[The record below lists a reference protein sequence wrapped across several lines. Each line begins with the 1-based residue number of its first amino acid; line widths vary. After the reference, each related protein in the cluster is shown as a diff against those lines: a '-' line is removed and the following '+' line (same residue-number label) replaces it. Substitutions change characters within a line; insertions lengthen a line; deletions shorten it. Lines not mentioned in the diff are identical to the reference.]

1 MEDMVALEGVS
12 WKYEPTQ
19 DWIINQLNL
28 RVKKGELLLV
38 TGPNGSGKTTLS
50 IMLNALIPYNYRDG
64 TLKGTVSIVGKDTAT
79 TSVAELSQTVGMV
92 FQEVEAQFLTLSVE
106 DELVFGPEN
115 LGVPR
120 EEIKKRLEWVLKL
133 LKLEGYNEKSPFELS
148 GGQKQRVAIG
158 AALMTLPKILVL
170 DEPTSDIDPLG
181 KVEVLSTIR
190 ELKESL
196 NMTIVLVEHLTDDA
210 ALLADRVLLLKDG
223 RLILEGTPREF
234 FGDVDTLKKNGVEPP
249 QVSQVSYALRDK
261 IPYATVPLTVDEF
274 VQHIAPKINAA
285 KTNLKGPPAF
295 DQEPQASQLSDSEPL
310 IELKDLWHTY
320 PDGTVA
326 LKGVNLTVPK
336 KGPIIALLGQN
347 GSGKTTLAKHLNGIL
362 KPTKGE
368 VIVDRL
374 NTLSASRKELVQRVG
389 YVFQN
394 PDHQIANNTV
404 VKEVSYG
411 LENLGLSEEEINQR
425 VKDVLEF
432 LDITQ
437 YANEQPFLLPKG
449 IRQRTVIASILAMR
463 PSVIVVDE
471 PTTGQDAVNS
481 RVIMDMLKGLHAQ
494 GYQIILITHN
504 MNIAAEYCGR
514 TIVMSEGQILA
525 DGPTRSV
532 FSQTD
537 ILKRAYLQPPPVC
550 RASQELSKRLQ
561 TSFTALSVS
570 ELERFL
576 ENLIN

>member
-1 MEDMVALEGVS
+1 MVTLEGAS
-12 WKYEPTQ
+12 WKYEETQ
-19 DWIINQLNL
+19 DWVINRLNL
-28 RVKKGELLLV
+28 RVKEGEFVLV
-38 TGPNGSGKTTLS
+38 TGPNGSGKTTFCS
-50 IMLNALIPYNYRDG
+50 MLNALIPHNYRDG
-64 TLKGTVSIVGKDTAT
+64 TLKGRITVVAKDTAT
-79 TSVAELSQTVGMV
+79 TGIGELSQIVGMV

-120 EEIKKRLEWVLKL
+120 DEIKRRLNWVLKL
-133 LKLEGYNEKSPFELS
+133 LKLDGYNEKSPFELS

-196 NMTIVLVEHLTDDA
+196 NMTIILVEHLTDDI
-210 ALLADRVLLLKDG
+210 ALMADRVLLLKDG
-223 RLILEGTPREF
+223 KLILEGPPREF
-234 FGDVDTLKKNGVEPP
+234 FANVKTLKENGVEPP
-249 QVSQVSYALRDK
+249 QVSQVSFALRDK
-261 IPYATVPLTVDEF
+261 LPYTTIPLTVDEF
-274 VQHIAPKINAA
+274 VQSVAA
-285 KTNLKGPPAF
+285 KMNVAKWGLKSGPF
-295 DQEPQASQLSDSEPL
+295 DQDAQASQQSDNEPL
-310 IELKDLWHTY
+310 IELTDLWHTY

-326 LKGVNLTVPK
+326 LRGVNLTIPK

-362 KPTKGE
+362 KPTKGD
-368 VIVDRL
+368 VIVDGL
-374 NTLSASRKELVQRVG
+374 NTRSSNRRDLVQRVG

-404 VKEVSYG
+404 TKEVAYG
-411 LENLGLSEEEINQR
+411 LENLGLPAEEINQR
-425 VKDVLEF
+425 VEHVLEF
-432 LDITQ
+432 LDIAH

-481 RVIMDMLKGLHAQ
+481 RVIMEMLKGLHAQ
-494 GYQIILITHN
+494 AYQIILITHN
-504 MNIAAEYCGR
+504 MNIAAEYCRR
-514 TIVMSEGQILA
+514 TVVMSEGRIIA

-532 FSQTD
+532 FNQAD
-537 ILKRAYLQPPPVC
+537 ILKRAFLQPPAVC
-550 RASQELSKRLQ
+550 RASQQLSMKAQSNLM
-561 TSFTALSVS
+561 ALSVS
-570 ELERFL
+570 ELEKAL
-576 ENLIN
+576 GNLID

>member
-1 MEDMVALEGVS
+1 MDDMVAMEGVS

-38 TGPNGSGKTTLS
+38 TGPNGSGKTTFCT
-50 IMLNALIPYNYRDG
+50 MLNALIPYNYRDG
-64 TLKGTVSIVGKDTAT
+64 TLKGRVAIVGKDTAT
-79 TSVAELSQTVGMV
+79 TTVAELSQTVGMV

-120 EEIKKRLEWVLKL
+120 EEIQKRLDWVLKL

-158 AALMTLPKILVL
+158 AALMTLPQILVL

-190 ELKESL
+190 DLKESL
-196 NMTIVLVEHLTDDA
+196 NMTIILVEHLTDDA
-210 ALLADRVLLLKDG
+210 ALLADRALLLKDG
-223 RLILEGTPREF
+223 RLILEGPPREF
-234 FGDVDTLKKNGVEPP
+234 FGEVDTLKKNGVEPP
-249 QVSQVSYALRDK
+249 QVSQVSFALRDK
-261 IPYATVPLTVDEF
+261 IPYAAVPLTVDEF
-274 VQHIAPKINAA
+274 VQHISPKIDAA
-285 KTNLKGPPAF
+285 KTNLKGQPAF
-295 DQEPQASQLSDSEPL
+295 DQEAQASQLSDSEPL

-368 VIVDRL
+368 VIVDRM
-374 NTLSASRKELVQRVG
+374 NTLSAKRKDLVQRVG

-394 PDHQIANNTV
+394 PDHQIANNSV

-425 VKDVLEF
+425 VKDVLQF

-437 YANEQPFLLPKG
+437 YADEQPFLLPKG

-481 RVIMDMLKGLHAQ
+481 RIIMDMLKGLHAQ

-514 TIVMSEGQILA
+514 TIVMSEGRILA

-570 ELERFL
+570 ELEKFL
-576 ENLIN
+576 ANLIS